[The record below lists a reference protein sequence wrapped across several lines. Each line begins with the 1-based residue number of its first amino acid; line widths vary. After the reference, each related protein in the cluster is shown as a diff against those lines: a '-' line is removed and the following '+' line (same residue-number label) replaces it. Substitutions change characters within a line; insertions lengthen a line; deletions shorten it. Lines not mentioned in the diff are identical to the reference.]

1 MKRAGRILLLLS
13 MLSFTLG
20 LFVLP
25 VKANENTEEAVVTEL
40 NQIMTISVDCDA
52 KELPKRE
59 AASVMSYSAG
69 SPVWVVGETQ
79 DGWYRVSY
87 QDQKGYIPK
96 DYILELQV
104 EEEEGTVGLVE
115 AGLDEE
121 IVAVEAENK
130 MIIEEIERQRGE
142 ARRSRMWTIVII
154 LLIIGIFV
162 LGIFSTIN
170 SHKEKEEKKS
180 DTKSAVKKESD
191 NIEIVDLDL
200 EEEERHE
207 TDHSDSLL

>member
-1 MKRAGRILLLLS
+1 MKRAGRILLLLT

-25 VKANENTEEAVVTEL
+25 VKANENTEETVVTEL

-69 SPVWVVGETQ
+69 STVWVVGETQ
-79 DGWYRVSY
+79 DGWYMVSY

-96 DYILELQV
+96 DYISELQV

-142 ARRSRMWTIVII
+142 TRRSRMWTIVII

-180 DTKSAVKKESD
+180 DTKSAAKKESG
-191 NIEIVDLDL
+191 NIEIIDLDL
-200 EEEERHE
+200 EEEESHE

>member
-1 MKRAGRILLLLS
+1 MKRAGRILLLLA

-25 VKANENTEEAVVTEL
+25 VKANENTEEAVITEL

-52 KELPKRE
+52 KELPKRG

-96 DYILELQV
+96 DYISELQV

-130 MIIEEIERQRGE
+130 MIIEEIERQRE
-142 ARRSRMWTIVII
+142 ETRRSRMWTIVII

-191 NIEIVDLDL
+191 SIEIVDLDL

>member
-1 MKRAGRILLLLS
+1 MKRAGRILLLLA

-25 VKANENTEEAVVTEL
+25 VKANENTEEAVITEL

-52 KELPKRE
+52 KELPKRG

-87 QDQKGYIPK
+87 QEQKGYIPK
-96 DYILELQV
+96 DYISELQV

-130 MIIEEIERQRGE
+130 MIIEEIERQRE
-142 ARRSRMWTIVII
+142 ETRRSRMWTIVII

-191 NIEIVDLDL
+191 SIEIVDLDL